1 MEPLVL
7 IKWVEAGLWLVSIE
21 GTYCNWTES
30 FERASHW
37 PASVL
42 SWPWLESKPGRTM
55 TSEDPG
61 ASDQEADPGDEEL
74 TYLPRG

>member
-1 MEPLVL
+1 MAPLIL

-37 PASVL
+37 P
-42 SWPWLESKPGRTM
+42 ESMLTMRLPQMENQKGRTLV
-55 TSEDPG
+55 G
-61 ASDQEADPGDEEL
+61 EAP
-74 TYLPRG
+74 